1 MDNFMS
7 YEYKSIKSSNLASKI
22 IVMVGRAY
30 DKFKRFHLGIQAM
43 EYIIKEIPN
52 CKMKIISFL
61 NNTKFLMDLANNI
74 NLNNSI
80 KFINFTSKP
89 EKYFFDASLH
99 IFPSLTESFSLA
111 LGETKIYGIPS
122 ILVGLNYITL
132 SKGGTIII
140 YDETPENI
148 AKESLKI
155 LHNEK
160 YRKKLGKEARLSIK
174 KFNNKLLIKKWI
186 KLILSI
192 YKDDI
197 YYQQMKNKTKIIYE
211 RQAYN
216 ILKKQ
221 LYLLKKRCLI
231 YKNITIHN
239 FLNFTFL
246 ININISKKN

>member
-1 MDNFMS
+1 
-7 YEYKSIKSSNLASKI
+7 
-22 IVMVGRAY
+22 
-30 DKFKRFHLGIQAM
+30 M

-99 IFPSLTESFSLA
+99 IFPSVTEAFPLA

-148 AKESLKI
+148 AKE
-155 LHNEK
+155 
-160 YRKKLGKEARLSIK
+160 
-174 KFNNKLLIKKWI
+174 
-186 KLILSI
+186 
-192 YKDDI
+192 
-197 YYQQMKNKTKIIYE
+197 
-211 RQAYN
+211 
-216 ILKKQ
+216 
-221 LYLLKKRCLI
+221 
-231 YKNITIHN
+231 
-239 FLNFTFL
+239 
-246 ININISKKN
+246 